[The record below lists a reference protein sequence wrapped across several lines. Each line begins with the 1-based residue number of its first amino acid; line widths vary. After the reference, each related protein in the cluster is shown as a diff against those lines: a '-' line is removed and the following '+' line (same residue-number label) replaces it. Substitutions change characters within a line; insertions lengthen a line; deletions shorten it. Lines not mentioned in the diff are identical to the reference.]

1 MLLER
6 RKVGRSM
13 KNFKHK
19 DALTV
24 NEAAEAKAQG
34 AKVIAG
40 GSDLLGELKDKILPE
55 YPEKIVNIKTIP
67 GLDAIEKIEGG
78 VRIGANVKL
87 SELADCELVKD
98 KVPAVAEAAY
108 SVASPL
114 IRNQATVGG
123 NICQDVR
130 CWYYRYP
137 NQIGG
142 KILCNRKC
150 DGMQCYA
157 FTGENKYHSIM
168 GGMRV
173 HRSGCSESCPAHID
187 IPQYLEKIR
196 ANDIDGAARIL
207 MKKNPIPAMTGRVCP
222 HTCMTDC
229 KRDRYDESV
238 NINQIERFMGDYI
251 LAHADR
257 FMTAPEHETGKSI
270 AIAGSGPAA
279 LSAAFYLRQAGHT
292 VTVYERMEE
301 PGGALMYAIPEYR
314 LPKDLVRKQI
324 KAIADMGVKFVCNT
338 KIGEDVTVDQLKS
351 ENDKVFLDTGAWEPS
366 VLGIEGEELTRFGL
380 EFLVEVKK
388 WMADKPGSDVIVVGG
403 GSVAV
408 DVAVTANR
416 LGAKSVKMITLEP
429 ADKLPASK
437 KDLDWALEEGITM
450 ENSWGPKRI
459 LRDGSKITGLELRK
473 CVSLFDESGRF
484 SPKYD
489 ENDTMIVEGDAIF
502 LSIGHRIDLSFLG
515 EDPFLATERGR
526 ITVDDKTQA
535 TSKEGIYAGGDV
547 TTGTKTVVLAI
558 AAGKKAADAMI
569 AELGGEPEASLKE
582 GFLKAGAHCLDHTPQ
597 LETPHVP
604 AAERTIDKE
613 DELTCSFEEILT
625 EANRCFN
632 CSCYAVTPSD
642 IATALMAVH
651 AKVVTN
657 KAVYDADD
665 FFTTKVKIQDFLA
678 EDEIVTA
685 IEVPFADG
693 VCSYD
698 KFRERESID
707 FAVVGLAT
715 NYKVK
720 DGVIENADI
729 VLGAVAPVPYRAGDA
744 EKYLIGKAASEEVA
758 EKAAEIALAGADPL
772 EQTEYKV
779 DIAKTLIKRSILK
792 LA

>member
-1 MLLER
+1 
-6 RKVGRSM
+6 M
-13 KNFKHK
+13 KYFKHE

-24 NEAAEAKAQG
+24 NEAAQAKAEG

-55 YPEKIVNIKTIP
+55 YPEKIVNIKSIP
-67 GLDAIEKIEGG
+67 GLDEIKETENG
-78 VRIGANVKL
+78 VSIGANVKL
-87 SELADCELVKD
+87 SVLAASDAVKAAA
-98 KVPAVAEAAY
+98 PAVAEAAY

-142 KILCNRKC
+142 KIMCNRKC

-173 HRSGCSESCPAHID
+173 HRSGCSEACPAHID
-187 IPQYLEKIR
+187 IPQYLGKIR
-196 ANDIDGAARIL
+196 ANDLDGAAKIL

-251 LAHADR
+251 LENSDR
-257 FMTAPEHETGKSI
+257 LMPAPSFETGKKI

-279 LSAAFYLRQAGHT
+279 LSAAYYLREAGHT
-292 VTVYERMEE
+292 VTIYERMEE

-314 LPKDLVRKQI
+314 LPKDLVRKLTG
-324 KAIADMGVKFVCNT
+324 AIAKMGVKFVCNT
-338 KIGEDVTVDQLKS
+338 KIGEDVTVDQLRA
-351 ENDKVFLDTGAWEPS
+351 ENDQVFLDTGAWEPS

-388 WMADKPGSDVIVVGG
+388 WMNDKPGSDVIVVGG

-450 ENSWGPKRI
+450 ENSWGPKKI
-459 LRDGSKITGLELRK
+459 LRDGSKITGLELKK
-473 CVSLFDESGRF
+473 CVSLTDETGRF
-484 SPKYD
+484 NPKYD
-489 ENDTMIVEGDAIF
+489 ENDTMVVDGDAIF

-526 ITVDDKTQA
+526 ISVDETTQKTS
-535 TSKEGIYAGGDV
+535 TEGIYAGGDV

-558 AAGKKAADAMI
+558 AAGKKAADSMI
-569 AELGGEPEASLKE
+569 KELGGEAAAPLKE

-604 AAERTIDKE
+604 AAERTIDGE
-613 DELTCSFEEILT
+613 DELTCSFEEIQT

-642 IATALMAVH
+642 VATALMAVK
-651 AKVVTN
+651 AKIVTN
-657 KAVYDADD
+657 KAAYDADE
-665 FFTTKVKIQDFLA
+665 FFTTKVRINEFLDD
-678 EDEIVTA
+678 DEIVTY
-685 IEVPFADG
+685 IEVPAASG
-693 VCSYD
+693 VSAYD

-707 FAVVGLAT
+707 FAVVGLGT
-715 NYKVK
+715 DFKVA
-720 DGVIENADI
+720 DGVIEDASI
-729 VLGAVAPVPYRAGDA
+729 VLGAVAPVPYRATEA
-744 EKYLIGKAASEEVA
+744 EEYLKGKTASEEVA
-758 EKAAEIALAGADPL
+758 KEAAEIALAKADPL
-772 EQTEYKV
+772 DQTEYKV
-779 DIAKTLIKRSILK
+779 DIAKTLIRRSIMK

>member
-1 MLLER
+1 
-6 RKVGRSM
+6 M
-13 KNFKHK
+13 KYFKHT
-19 DALTV
+19 DAYTV
-24 NEAAEAKAQG
+24 NEAAEAKAHG
-34 AKVIAG
+34 AAAIAG
-40 GSDLLGELKDKILPE
+40 GTDLLGALKDKILPE
-55 YPEKIVNIKTIP
+55 YPEEVVNLKTIP
-67 GLDAIEKIEGG
+67 GLDRIEETEGG
-78 VRIGANVKL
+78 IRIGANVKL
-87 SELADCELVKD
+87 ADLAASELVRAKA
-98 KVPAVAEAAY
+98 PAVAQAAY

-114 IRNQATVGG
+114 IRNSATVGG

-150 DGMQCYA
+150 DGAQCYA
-157 FTGENKYHSIM
+157 FTGENKYHSIF

-173 HRSGCSESCPAHID
+173 HCSGCSQGCPAHID
-187 IPQYLEKIR
+187 IPQYMEKIR
-196 ANDIDGAARIL
+196 ANDLDGAAEIL
-207 MKKNPIPAMTGRVCP
+207 LRRNPLPAMTGRVCP
-222 HTCMTDC
+222 HSCMDDC

-251 LAHADR
+251 LENASR
-257 FMTAPEHETGKSI
+257 LMPAPAAETGRKI

-279 LSAAFYLRQAGHT
+279 LSAAYYLRREGHS

-324 KAIADMGVKFVCNT
+324 RVIADMGVKFVCGT
-338 KIGEDVTVDQLKS
+338 KIGEDITVEQLQA

-388 WMADKPGSDVIVVGG
+388 WMNDKPGANVIVVGG

-416 LGAKSVKMITLEP
+416 LGAKSVTMVTLEP
-429 ADKLPASK
+429 ADQLPATK
-437 KDLDWALEEGITM
+437 KDLEWALEEGIRM

-459 LRDGSKITGLELRK
+459 LRDGSKITGLELKR
-473 CVSLFDESGRF
+473 CVSLRDESGRF
-484 SPKYD
+484 SPAYD
-489 ENDTMIVEGDAIF
+489 ENDTMVVEGDAIF

-526 ITVDDKTQA
+526 IAVNEETQA

-569 AELGGEPEASLKE
+569 TEFGGKKDEPLKE
-582 GFLKAGAHCLDHTPQ
+582 GFVKAGAHCLDHTPQ

-613 DELTCSFEEILT
+613 DELGSSFEEIRQ

-642 IATALMAVH
+642 VATSLMALH
-651 AKVVTN
+651 AQIVTN
-657 KAVYDADD
+657 KAVYDADT
-665 FFTTKVKIQDFLA
+665 FFTTKVKIADFLA

-685 IEVPFADG
+685 IEIPAAKG
-693 VCSYD
+693 VNNYD

-707 FAVVGLAT
+707 FAVVGLASSYELQ
-715 NYKVK
+715 N
-720 DGVIENADI
+720 GVIESADI
-729 VLGAVAPVPYRAGDA
+729 VLGAVAPVPVRAA
-744 EKYLIGKAASEEVA
+744 EAEAFLKGKKVSAEVA
-758 EKAAEIALAGADPL
+758 KEAAEIALAKADAL
-772 EQTEYKV
+772 EDTEYKV
-779 DIAKTLIKRSILK
+779 DIAKTLIRRSIEK

>member
-1 MLLER
+1 
-6 RKVGRSM
+6 M
-13 KNFKHK
+13 KYFKHD

-24 NEAAEAKAQG
+24 NEAAQAKAQG

-55 YPEKIVNIKTIP
+55 YPEKIINIKTIP
-67 GLDAIEKIEGG
+67 GLDEIKKTETG
-78 VRIGANVKL
+78 VSIGANVKL
-87 SELADCELVKD
+87 SVLADSEAVRKAA
-98 KVPAVAEAAY
+98 PAVAEAAY

-157 FTGENKYHSIM
+157 FTGENKYHSIF
-168 GGMRV
+168 GGMRT
-173 HRSGCSESCPAHID
+173 HRSGCSEACPAHID

-196 ANDIDGAARIL
+196 ANDLDGAAEIL

-251 LAHADR
+251 LENAEK
-257 FMTAPEHETGKSI
+257 FMKAPETESGKKV

-279 LSAAFYLRQAGHT
+279 LSAAYYLRKAGHA

-314 LPKDLVRKQI
+314 LPKDLVRKQTA
-324 KAIADMGVKFVCNT
+324 AIANMGVKFVCNT
-338 KIGEDVTVDQLKS
+338 KIGEDVTVEQLQA

-380 EFLVEVKK
+380 DFLVEVKK
-388 WMADKPGSDVIVVGG
+388 WMDDKPGSDVIVVGG

-416 LGAKSVKMITLEP
+416 LGAKSVKMVTLEP
-429 ADKLPASK
+429 ADQLPASK

-450 ENSWGPKRI
+450 ENSWGPKKI
-459 LRDGSKITGLELRK
+459 LRDGSKITGLELKK
-473 CVSLFDESGRF
+473 CVSLRDETGRF
-484 SPKYD
+484 NPSYD
-489 ENDTMIVEGDAIF
+489 ENDTMVVEGDAIF
-502 LSIGHRIDLSFLG
+502 LAIGHRIDLSFLG

-526 ITVDDKTQA
+526 IAVDEETQA
-535 TSKEGIYAGGDV
+535 TSKAGIYAGGDV

-558 AAGKKAADAMI
+558 AAGKKAADAMM
-569 AELGGEPEASLKE
+569 AEFGEETEPAAKE
-582 GFLKAGAHCLDHTPQ
+582 GFVKAGEHCLDHTPQ

-604 AAERTIDKE
+604 AGERTIDKE
-613 DELTCSFEEILT
+613 DEGTCSFEAIQT

-642 IATALMAVH
+642 VATALMAVR
-651 AKVVTN
+651 AKIVTN
-657 KAVYDADD
+657 KAEYSADD
-665 FFTTKVKIQDFLA
+665 FFTTKVRIADFLDD
-678 EDEIVTA
+678 DEIVTA
-685 IEVPFADG
+685 IEVPAVSG
-693 VCSYD
+693 VSAYD

-707 FAVVGLAT
+707 FAVVGLGT
-715 NYKVK
+715 CYGVQ
-720 DGVIENADI
+720 DGIIESASI
-729 VLGAVAPVPYRAGDA
+729 VLGAVAPVPVRA
-744 EKYLIGKAASEEVA
+744 EKAEAFLAGKKVSEEVA
-758 EKAAEIALAGADPL
+758 AKAADLALADADPL

-792 LA
+792 LV

>member
-1 MLLER
+1 
-6 RKVGRSM
+6 M
-13 KNFKHK
+13 KYFKHE

-34 AKVIAG
+34 AKIIAG
-40 GSDLLGELKDKILPE
+40 GTDLLGELKDKILPE
-55 YPEKIVNIKTIP
+55 YPEKVINIKTIP
-67 GLDAIEKIEGG
+67 GMDGIEDKGDT

-87 SELADCELVKD
+87 ADLAGSETVKA
-98 KVPAVAEAAY
+98 KAPAVAQAAY

-114 IRNQATVGG
+114 IRNSATLGG

-157 FTGENKYHSIM
+157 FTGENKYHSIF
-168 GGMRV
+168 GGMRT
-173 HRSGCSESCPAHID
+173 HRSGCSEACPAHID

-196 ANDIDGAARIL
+196 ANDLDGAAEIL

-222 HTCMTDC
+222 HTCMDDC

-251 LAHADR
+251 LENADK
-257 FMTAPEHETGKSI
+257 FMKAPETETGKKI

-279 LSAAFYLRQAGHT
+279 LSAAYYLRQAGHT

-314 LPKDLVRKQI
+314 LPKDLVRKQTG
-324 KAIADMGVKFVCNT
+324 AIANMGVRFVCGT
-338 KIGEDVTVDQLKS
+338 KIGEDITIEQLEA

-380 EFLVEVKK
+380 DFLVEVKK
-388 WMADKPGSDVIVVGG
+388 WMDDKPGSDVIVVGG

-416 LGAKSVKMITLEP
+416 LGAKSVKMVTLEP
-429 ADKLPASK
+429 ADQLPASK

-450 ENSWGPKRI
+450 ENSWGPKKI
-459 LRDGSKITGLELRK
+459 LRDGSKITGLELKK
-473 CVSLFDESGRF
+473 CVSLRDETGRF
-484 SPKYD
+484 NPKYD
-489 ENDTMIVEGDAIF
+489 ENDTMVVEGDAIF

-526 ITVDDKTQA
+526 ITVDENTQA
-535 TSKEGIYAGGDV
+535 TSKSGIYAGGDV
-547 TTGTKTVVLAI
+547 TTGTKTVVMAI
-558 AAGKKAADAMI
+558 AAGKKAADAMM
-569 AELGGEPEASLKE
+569 AELGAEKEAVTKE
-582 GFLKAGAHCLDHTPQ
+582 GFVKAGAHCLDHTPQ

-613 DELTCSFEEILT
+613 DEGTCSFEEILT

-642 IATALMAVH
+642 MATALMAVG
-651 AKVVTN
+651 AKIVTN
-657 KAVYDADD
+657 KAEYTADE
-665 FFTTKVKIQDFLA
+665 FFTTKVRIAEFLDA
-678 EDEIVTA
+678 DELVTA
-685 IEVPFADG
+685 VEVPAVSG
-693 VCSYD
+693 VSAYD

-707 FAVVGLAT
+707 FAVVGLGSF
-715 NYKVK
+715 YEVS
-720 DGVIENADI
+720 DGVIEKASI
-729 VLGAVAPVPYRAGDA
+729 VLGAVAPVPVRA
-744 EKYLIGKAASEEVA
+744 EKAEAFLAGKKVSEEVA
-758 EKAAEIALAGADPL
+758 AEAAELALADADPL

-779 DIAKTLIKRSILK
+779 DIAKTLVKRSIMK

>member
-1 MLLER
+1 
-6 RKVGRSM
+6 M
-13 KNFKHK
+13 KYFKHE

-24 NEAAEAKAQG
+24 NEAAQAKAQG

-55 YPEKIVNIKTIP
+55 YPEKIINIKAIP
-67 GLDAIEKIEGG
+67 GLDEIKETENG
-78 VRIGANVKL
+78 VSIGANVKL
-87 SELADCELVKD
+87 TALAESEAVRKAA
-98 KVPAVAEAAY
+98 PAVAEAAH

-142 KILCNRKC
+142 RVLCNRKC

-173 HRSGCSESCPAHID
+173 HRSGCSEACPAHVD

-196 ANDIDGAARIL
+196 EGDLDGAAKIL
-207 MKKNPIPAMTGRVCP
+207 IRKNPIPAMTGRVCP
-222 HTCMTDC
+222 HDCMTDC

-251 LAHADR
+251 LENSDR
-257 FMTAPEHETGKSI
+257 LMPAPKFETGKTI

-279 LSAAFYLRQAGHT
+279 LSAAYYLREAGHT
-292 VTVYERMEE
+292 VTIYERMEE

-314 LPKDLVRKQI
+314 LPKDIVRKLTG
-324 KAIADMGVKFVCNT
+324 ALAGMGVKFICNT
-338 KIGEDVTVDQLKS
+338 RIGEDISVDQLKQ
-351 ENDKVFLDTGAWEPS
+351 ENDRVFLDTGAWEPS

-388 WMADKPGSDVIVVGG
+388 WMDDKPGSNVIVVGG

-416 LGAKSVKMITLEP
+416 LGAKSVRMVTLEP
-429 ADKLPASK
+429 EDKLPASK
-437 KDLDWALEEGITM
+437 KDLDWALDEGITM

-459 LRDGSKITGLELRK
+459 LRDGSRITGLELKK
-473 CVSLFDESGRF
+473 CVSLTDETGRF
-484 SPKYD
+484 NPKYD

-515 EDPFLATERGR
+515 DDPFLATERGR
-526 ITVDDKTQA
+526 ISVDEATQKTS
-535 TSKEGIYAGGDV
+535 TEGIYAGGDV

-558 AAGKKAADAMI
+558 AAGRKAAESMI
-569 AELGGEPEASLKE
+569 KEMGGETAVPLKE

-597 LETPHVP
+597 LETPHLAP
-604 AAERTIDKE
+604 EERAIDKE
-613 DELTCSFEEILT
+613 DELTCGFDDILK

-642 IATALMAVH
+642 VATALMAVG
-651 AKVVTN
+651 ARIVTN
-657 KAVYDADD
+657 KAAYDADE
-665 FFTTKVKIQDFLA
+665 FFTTNISIAEFLD
-678 EDEIVTA
+678 EDEIVTSV
-685 IEVPFADG
+685 EVPAADG
-693 VCSYD
+693 VSAYD

-707 FAVVGLAT
+707 FAVVGLGT
-715 NYKVK
+715 NYKVS
-720 DGVIENADI
+720 DSVIEDASI
-729 VLGAVAPVPYRAGDA
+729 VLGAVAPVPFRAA
-744 EKYLIGKAASEEVA
+744 EAEAYLKGKEISEDVA
-758 EKAAEIALAGADPL
+758 KEAAEIALSAADPL

-779 DIAKTLIKRSILK
+779 DIAKALIRRSILK